1 MPYVSTIVMENF
13 NERNQKMNTE
23 ENPVRFIHFEA
34 SIPKYTYKDTE
45 GHKRVVQYHPAHIT
59 AAYQEHHHGPGESS
73 VNVGFSFCSPSEQ
86 FSSSKGR
93 EDSTARLMLNP
104 IIISSGPN
112 STPRELVEWALISLN
127 VSNCPYN
134 LPHWLHQF
142 RRSLLCEESRIFIDN
157 LYDALLQAADN
168 LNPRLWLLNLNTPTR
183 NMFPQVQNLHNPLIS
198 AVFTAAN
205 LNFTDGDI
213 SEKAIE
219 DLRNLTLPYD
229 VRERRER
236 KALNQKKR
244 TKEAR
249 RLERIAAKEASAVHH
264 IHNN

>member
-1 MPYVSTIVMENF
+1 MPYVSTITMENF
-13 NERNQKMNTE
+13 NERNQKMNAE

-34 SIPKYTYKDTE
+34 SIPKYTYKDSD
-45 GHKRVVQYHPAHIT
+45 GHKRIVQYHHAHIT

-86 FSSSKGR
+86 FNSHKGR

-127 VSNCPYN
+127 AENCPYN

-142 RRSLLCEESRIFIDN
+142 RRSYLRIEATTFIDN
-157 LYDALLQAADN
+157 LYDLLRKAAEN
-168 LNPRLWLLNLNTPTR
+168 LNPRSWMLNLTTPTR

-205 LNFTDGDI
+205 LNFTEGDM
-213 SEKAIE
+213 SVKAIE
-219 DLRNLTLPYD
+219 DLRELTLPYD
-229 VRERRER
+229 VRERREI
-236 KALNQKKR
+236 KALNQRRKA
-244 TKEAR
+244 KEAR
-249 RLERIAAKEASAVHH
+249 RLERIAEKEARTHYL
-264 IHNN
+264 HND